1 MSIYDVFYKNEDGA
15 GDNDFNKEELAK
27 KKQKQREDAYEMVE
41 KTCEK
46 MLSDGEAFRDYLK
59 VQGRFDRYSVTN
71 AVLVSAQM
79 PNATKLKDY
88 RNWRSERVYVDKG
101 ANKIVIL
108 KPGKEYTLNPVC
120 ESLTSTL

>member
-15 GDNDFNKEELAK
+15 GDNDFNKEEWVK

-71 AVLVSAQM
+71 AVLVSA
-79 PNATKLKDY
+79 
-88 RNWRSERVYVDKG
+88 
-101 ANKIVIL
+101 
-108 KPGKEYTLNPVC
+108 
-120 ESLTSTL
+120 